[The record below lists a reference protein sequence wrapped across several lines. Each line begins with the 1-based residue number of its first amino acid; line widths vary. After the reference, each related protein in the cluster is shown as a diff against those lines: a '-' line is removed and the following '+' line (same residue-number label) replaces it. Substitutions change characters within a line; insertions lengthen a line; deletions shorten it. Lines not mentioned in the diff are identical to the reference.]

1 VEQDQ
6 TPGDP
11 VNSLRESFQYLTSV
25 MKS

>member
-11 VNSLRESFQYLTSV
+11 VDSLKQSFGFLSKVDY
-25 MKS
+25 